1 MTSAVDATRTRGPGG
16 GSAGDSGGGLVSA
29 GDSAGGGGAVSAGD
43 LAAAIE
49 VVAGFVG
56 AFEPGRYSG
65 EDAITLVTWF
75 TRAERLCVTGKALAA
90 TRATEANAPAA
101 AGQPTP
107 AHWLAGVTGESIGE
121 AAGTLRL
128 GESFSSHPSVEDAC
142 RRGELSK
149 AKAALVADAA
159 RVSPGSEDDLVRS
172 APADTFRQVKDRC
185 ARVKAQARSSE
196 DADAHYRS
204 LHRSRYART
213 WTDRDGA
220 FRLDARLTPD
230 AGATLLASL
239 TTQTDAEFTAAR
251 RAGIHDTPDNY
262 RADALVAL
270 VTAGSDADQ
279 VDPGASGAGAPG
291 SDSTATTSSPTTRRR
306 TVDPKTLVT
315 LRVDLDAL
323 RRGSLGPGEL
333 CEIPGVGPI
342 PIQRARALM
351 GDSICHLVITNG
363 VDITT
368 VCHLGRTIPAHLRTA
383 LTERDRTCV
392 VPGCD
397 VAQGL
402 EIDHWVIPVE
412 DGGPAS
418 MDNLVRICWNHH
430 RLRHHKGFILSG
442 APGAWRWNPPAVDRP
457 PPEDPDDTRPQPLFT
472 LEE

>member
-1 MTSAVDATRTRGPGG
+1 MTSAVDARTTRSARAGTRATGAPEGG
-16 GSAGDSGGGLVSA
+16 GDAGEVPSTELS
-29 GDSAGGGGAVSAGD
+29 
-43 LAAAIE
+43 AAIE
-49 VVAGFVG
+49 VVASFVG

-65 EDAITLVTWF
+65 ADATTLVTWF

-90 TRATEANAPAA
+90 TRAAEAQAPAA
-101 AGQPTP
+101 SGQPTP
-107 AHWLAGVTGESIGE
+107 AHWLAGVTGESVGE

-128 GESFSSHPSVEDAC
+128 GESFSAHPGVEEAC

-159 RVSPGSEDDLVRS
+159 RLHPGSEDDLVAS
-172 APADTFRQVKDRC
+172 APTDTYRQVQDRC
-185 ARVKAQARSSE
+185 ARIKARARSTE
-196 DADAHYRS
+196 DAEAHDRA

-239 TTQTDAEFTAAR
+239 TAEAGAVFTSAR
-251 RAGIHDTPDNY
+251 RAGVRDTPDHY

-270 VTAGSDADQ
+270 VT
-279 VDPGASGAGAPG
+279 GAGAHDQGDADHEDPG
-291 SDSTATTSSPTTRRR
+291 RSGSTRRR
-306 TVDPKTLVT
+306 RGSFDPKTLVT
-315 LRVDLDAL
+315 LRVDLAAL
-323 RRGSLGPGEL
+323 RRGSLGEGEL
-333 CEIPGVGPI
+333 CEIPGVGPV
-342 PIQRARALM
+342 PLARARALM
-351 GDSICHLVITNG
+351 GDSITHLVITNG

-368 VCHLGRTIPAHLRTA
+368 VCHLGRSIPAHLRTA
-383 LTERDRTCV
+383 LVERDRTCV

-402 EIDHWVIPVE
+402 EIDHWDIPFE

-418 MDNLVRICWNHH
+418 LDNLVRICKHH
-430 RLRHHKGFILSG
+430 HDQRHYQGFTLSG
-442 APGAWRWNPPAVDRP
+442 SAEERRWDPPATTGRP
-457 PPEDPDDTRPQPLFT
+457 PPGDPDDPDRADTDGPGPPTLFT

>member
-1 MTSAVDATRTRGPGG
+1 MTSAVDAKRTKGPGG
-16 GSAGDSGGGLVSA
+16 GGGGA
-29 GDSAGGGGAVSAGD
+29 GAGGGVVSAGD

-56 AFEPGRYSG
+56 AFEPGRFSG

-75 TRAERLCVTGKALAA
+75 TRAEHLCVTGKALAA
-90 TRATEANAPAA
+90 TRAAEANAPAA

-128 GESFSSHPSVEDAC
+128 GASFSSHPSVEDAC

-149 AKAALVADAA
+149 AKATLVADAA

-172 APADTFRQVKDRC
+172 APTDTFRQVKDRC
-185 ARVKAQARSSE
+185 ARVKAQARSSG

-239 TTQTDAEFTAAR
+239 TTRADAEFTAAR
-251 RAGIHDTPDNY
+251 RAGIHDTPDHY
-262 RADALVAL
+262 RADALVTL
-270 VTAGSDADQ
+270 VTAAGDADRA
-279 VDPGASGAGAPG
+279 DAGGSGVGAPAV
-291 SDSTATTSSPTTRRR
+291 DSSATTTPTRRR

-368 VCHLGRTIPAHLRTA
+368 VCHLGRTVPAHLRTA

-418 MDNLVRICWNHH
+418 MDNLVRICRHHH
-430 RLRHHKGFILSG
+430 RLRHHQGFTLSG
-442 APGAWRWNPPAVDRP
+442 APGAWRWDPPGAASRP
-457 PPEDPDDTRPQPLFT
+457 PPEEHPHPTDTDTDHARPQPLFT

>member
-1 MTSAVDATRTRGPGG
+1 MTSAVDAKRTKGPGG
-16 GSAGDSGGGLVSA
+16 
-29 GDSAGGGGAVSAGD
+29 AGGGVVSAGD

-56 AFEPGRYSG
+56 TFEPGRFSG
-65 EDAITLVTWF
+65 EDATTLVTWF

-90 TRATEANAPAA
+90 TRATEANTPAA
-101 AGQPTP
+101 AGHPTP

-121 AAGTLRL
+121 AVGTLRL

-142 RRGELSK
+142 RKGQLSK

-172 APADTFRQVKDRC
+172 APTDTFRQVKDRC
-185 ARVKAQARSSE
+185 ARVKAQARSTQ

-239 TTQTDAEFTAAR
+239 TTQTDAEFSAAR

-262 RADALVAL
+262 RADALVTL
-270 VTAGSDADQ
+270 VTAGSDADL
-279 VDPGASGAGAPG
+279 VGPCASGTGAPG
-291 SDSTATTSSPTTRRR
+291 SDSSATIPTSTRRR

-418 MDNLVRICWNHH
+418 MDNLVRICRNHH
-430 RLRHHKGFILSG
+430 RLRHHKGFVLSG
-442 APGAWRWNPPAVDRP
+442 APGAWRWDPPAAAYRP
-457 PPEDPDDTRPQPLFT
+457 PPEDPDDNDPDDARPQPLFT

>member
-1 MTSAVDATRTRGPGG
+1 MTSAVDAKRTKGPGG
-16 GSAGDSGGGLVSA
+16 
-29 GDSAGGGGAVSAGD
+29 AGGGVVSSGD

-56 AFEPGRYSG
+56 TFEPGRFSG
-65 EDAITLVTWF
+65 EDATTLVTWF

-90 TRATEANAPAA
+90 TRATEANTPAA
-101 AGQPTP
+101 AGHPTP

-128 GESFSSHPSVEDAC
+128 GESFSSHPGVEDAC
-142 RRGELSK
+142 RKGELSR

-172 APADTFRQVKDRC
+172 APTDTFRQVKDRC
-185 ARVKAQARSSE
+185 ARVKAQARSTQ

-239 TTQTDAEFTAAR
+239 TTQTDAEFSAAR

-262 RADALVAL
+262 RADALVTL
-270 VTAGSDADQ
+270 VTAGSDADL
-279 VDPGASGAGAPG
+279 VGPCVSGTGAPG
-291 SDSTATTSSPTTRRR
+291 SDSSATIPTSTRRR

-418 MDNLVRICWNHH
+418 MDNLVRICRNHH

-442 APGAWRWNPPAVDRP
+442 APGAWRWDPPAAAYRP
-457 PPEDPDDTRPQPLFT
+457 PPEDPDDNDPDDARPQPLFT